1 VVIEQWQL
9 VRAYHQRDYVPRPK
23 RQAGRV
29 ESCDGTDRNDAPHA
43 PHALHAPD
51 ASDAR
56 DAADETNAPHD
67 ADAPDEAHDSD
78 GRVVAAVLRG
88 VGYGRIAVSEPNTD
102 IVKAAAK
109 GAVAG
114 AVGEFIE
121 KLGGFGVETSE
132 LIRDHVRFVRAKAQ
146 MKMYEKTMAIL
157 SARNITPNKVAWKTL
172 FPLLDLSSLEDEND
186 EEMIDRWASLLANA
200 AAGPERGAT
209 VLPSFPRILSE
220 LSPEEAAILH
230 TLDADP
236 DPARVPSLYHLYPD
250 DPRLDRD
257 DDRLFYVRC
266 FNLAR
271 LGLLLAPWE
280 NAQIGNTDPMVFE
293 HKVHYL
299 EAMPAARASYS
310 PARRRD
316 HDRQPR
322 TADSI
327 PRRGRSARA
336 PRGGSRTTGI
346 PGREVRIGDRVRRS
360 QMALSQHR
368 VVARPE

>member
-1 VVIEQWQL
+1 M
-9 VRAYHQRDYVPRPK
+9 
-23 RQAGRV
+23 
-29 ESCDGTDRNDAPHA
+29 ESCDGTDRNDAP
-43 PHALHAPD
+43 HAPD

-56 DAADETNAPHD
+56 DAADETNAPHE

-78 GRVVAAVLRG
+78 GRVVAAVVRG
-88 VGYGRIAVSEPNTD
+88 VGCRRGAVSEPNTD
-102 IVKAAAK
+102 IVKAATK

-230 TLDADP
+230 TLYADP

-280 NAQIGNTDPMVFE
+280 NAQIGDTDPMVFE

-299 EAMPAARASYS
+299 EGNALGLSFVLACTP
-310 PARRRD
+310 
-316 HDRQPR
+316 PR
-322 TADSI
+322 
-327 PRRGRSARA
+327 P
-336 PRGGSRTTGI
+336 
-346 PGREVRIGDRVRRS
+346 
-360 QMALSQHR
+360 
-368 VVARPE
+368 